1 MVKTYCFWKQYE
13 NSIHP
18 ALNPVENA
26 MKTLLPLALLALALS
41 GCRETTTLV
50 IPAADTPP
58 RPDSLPEHIDYQG
71 ERYTFRQWN
80 GENAEYY
87 RAGEQDYQWQ
97 KLVTVMLSD
106 KGGQFDRLAS
116 AMQKQLAREHTL
128 HDIALNADALH
139 ITALYPPQP
148 GHPHFSGYE
157 SNIMRYQPLPC
168 GIVGMQYAEQ
178 HPADQNA
185 QALFA
190 DAKARQA
197 HFQSEAARI
206 LAGIRCPQ

>member
-1 MVKTYCFWKQYE
+1 
-13 NSIHP
+13 
-18 ALNPVENA
+18 
-26 MKTLLPLALLALALS
+26 MKTLLPLALLALLFS
-41 GCRETTTLV
+41 GCRETTTV
-50 IPAADTPP
+50 IIPLSAAPP
-58 RPDSLPEHIDYQG
+58 RPDSIPEHIDYQG
-71 ERYTFRQWN
+71 ERYTFSRWN

-87 RAGEQDYQWQ
+87 RAGEQGWQWR
-97 KLVTVMLSD
+97 KLITVVLSD
-106 KGGQFDRLAS
+106 KGAQLDDFAQI
-116 AMQKQLAREHTL
+116 MQMMLARENTL
-128 HDIALNADALH
+128 HQVSPGKNALH

-157 SNIMRYQPLPC
+157 SNLMRYQPLPC
-168 GIVGMQYAEQ
+168 GITGIKYAEQ